1 MEVAYEGIE
10 DARRAGLEA
19 VYGNFLAGNVADT
32 LFLIGRWPEARAL
45 AQRAMSWL
53 PVGVVYLASVLQ
65 LAIVEIETDAG
76 EAASRLLGQ
85 TILEFDAVRE
95 PQLAGPYYLAAASF
109 ALWRGDI
116 ADASRSVDRGWASV
130 QATEEWLLVAR
141 MAAMVAQVDA
151 ATATEARE
159 QRQLAPLA
167 AARERT
173 AEVDRH
179 ARPSSCAR
187 RGADDGRLPPRRRGL
202 AGDRAGIPAPARGRR
217 RSGRLAS
224 RGGRL
229 GGPRGALRRRA
240 VALAPGRGDAQ
251 RRASGGPAGRAP
263 RHPCSR
269 RSSWRSGSARSPCLR
284 ELRELAGRARIVLP
298 AEVDESL
305 AKPPPTAPGVE
316 PVDAAGDRTNGH
328 SDLVRT
334 IAGDPSSTARRPDT
348 FGLSGREREVLALVA
363 QGRTNREI
371 GERLFISQK
380 TVGVHVGNI
389 LAKLEVSGRVEAAAV
404 AIRLGLTDRH

>member
-1 MEVAYEGIE
+1 
-10 DARRAGLEA
+10 
-19 VYGNFLAGNVADT
+19 
-32 LFLIGRWPEARAL
+32 
-45 AQRAMSWL
+45 
-53 PVGVVYLASVLQ
+53 VLQ

-130 QATEEWLLVAR
+130 RATEEWLLVAR
-141 MAAMVAQVDA
+141 MASMVAQVDA
-151 ATATEARE
+151 AAATEAR
-159 QRQLAPLA
+159 QHRQLAPLA

-173 AEVDRH
+173 AEVVTTAAGLVRASGAPVTAGSRRVAEASLAV
-179 ARPSSCAR
+179 ARAFQRRLEGDDDPAVWRRVAAGWVALDAPYDAALAR
-187 RGADDGRLPPRRRGL
+187 WRQAEAVL
-202 AGDRAGIPAPARGRR
+202 ASGTG
-217 RSGRLAS
+217 RSGRV
-224 RGGRL
+224 
-229 GGPRGALRRRA
+229 RA
-240 VALAPGRGDAQ
+240 
-251 RRASGGPAGRAP
+251 RAP
-263 RHPCSR
+263 LLEAVVLGLSLGAKPL
-269 RSSWRSGSARSPCLR
+269 LR
-284 ELRELAGRARIVLP
+284 ELRELAGRARITLP
-298 AEVDESL
+298 PEVDAMLDSRGTEAAGAATL
-305 AKPPPTAPGVE
+305 DA
-316 PVDAAGDRTNGH
+316 DAASRGGDRTNGR
-328 SDLVRT
+328 SDLVRA
-334 IAGDPSSTARRPDT
+334 IAGDTPSPTRRPDT

-404 AIRLGLTDRH
+404 AIRLGLTERR